1 MKQTKMDD
9 FFKIKYKNKL
19 KNKISNKSDCKIKNK
34 SNNKINENNTTPNNT
49 PNYGATD
56 NTLMSNSKITK
67 EINMFQLNDKLPTYV
82 LRFDGA
88 SKGNPGKAGA
98 GAVLYKNDVEIWS
111 TSRYL
116 GNQTNNYAE
125 CFAMTLGITEA
136 CNREIK
142 NLVVEGDSML
152 VINHLKKKWK
162 VNNQNL
168 KNLYLSIHKS
178 LERFDNISFKHIY
191 RNYNKR
197 ADELANIGVTMAP

>member
-9 FFKIKYKNKL
+9 FFNIKYKNKL
-19 KNKISNKSDCKIKNK
+19 KNSKPDSKLDSKPYSKLDSKLNK
-34 SNNKINENNTTPNNT
+34 NNITPNNT
-49 PNYGATD
+49 PNYGSTD
-56 NTLMSNSKITK
+56 TLTFNVKTTK

-162 VNNQNL
+162 VNNKNL
-168 KNLYLSIHKS
+168 KNLYLSIEKT

>member
-9 FFKIKYKNKL
+9 FFNIKYKNKL
-19 KNKISNKSDCKIKNK
+19 KNSKPDSKLDSKPYSKLDSKLNK
-34 SNNKINENNTTPNNT
+34 NNITPNNT
-49 PNYGATD
+49 PNYGSTD
-56 NTLMSNSKITK
+56 TLTFNVKTTK

>member
-9 FFKIKYKNKL
+9 YFNIRYKN
-19 KNKISNKSDCKIKNK
+19 SKSDSKSVRKLNKN
-34 SNNKINENNTTPNNT
+34 NITPNNT
-49 PNYGATD
+49 SDYGSSD
-56 NTLMSNSKITK
+56 NLMFNIKTTK
-67 EINMFQLNDKLPTYV
+67 EINMFKLNDKLPTYV

-88 SKGNPGKAGA
+88 SKGNPVKAGA

-136 CNREIK
+136 CSRGIK

-152 VINHLKKKWK
+152 VINHLKKKR
-162 VNNQNL
+162 
-168 KNLYLSIHKS
+168 KS
-178 LERFDNISFKHIY
+178 K
-191 RNYNKR
+191 
-197 ADELANIGVTMAP
+197 